1 MARLAR
7 LVIPGLPHHITQR
20 GNRRQQTFFNDGD
33 YAAYVELM
41 AQWCGKENVEI
52 WSYCLMPNHAH
63 LIAVPTSE
71 EGLRRAVG
79 EAHRRY
85 TRRISFREKWRG
97 YLWQERLEA
106 VAGRVLREAER
117 RPAIKTTQAPKM
129 NIVSGLPG
137 LPGLE
142 ERVAMERRKAD
153 AGVVEGE

>member
-106 VAGRVLREAER
+106 VAGRVLRAQKGG
-117 RPAIKTTQAPKM
+117 RPSKLRKLPK
-129 NIVSGLPG
+129 
-137 LPGLE
+137 
-142 ERVAMERRKAD
+142 
-153 AGVVEGE
+153 